1 MKLRFYGPR
10 NYFKR
15 FCGLTFFFS
24 FTACK
29 LQKFGKNLFTLE
41 LENELDF
48 FGDTLD
54 NFGNTQMC
62 RDTRFE
68 KHCLRLW

>member
-24 FTACK
+24 FMACK

-68 KHCLRLW
+68 KHWSNR